1 MTLQALQL
9 ALPLLT
15 ALAVRHT
22 PSGDANAVA
31 TKAFHMD
38 AFLQGRQSLKNI
50 HAETGT
56 TGGDGHLLSDLS
68 RATLEKCENLDAEPG
83 DLQMKL
89 KELCQKTDSANIV
102 SEMLKLVDDAS
113 VARWLC
119 GLTTVNEIGQCQEAG
134 RLILGGL
141 QTAMQA
147 KDKEKMLGT
156 LQAYAVKIAVI
167 FVPLPPP
174 LGVIVEKGAN
184 LALSRLAKD
193 AESHLETLE
202 TKMGA
207 LMRKT
212 LSEDLLRLATAQ
224 ARAADE
230 QIQEMLTLDTLLN
243 DMVAKSSTVGSE
255 AFASAMAKVTSFNR
269 WAIIEHDLAT
279 STEVLRPP
287 DEMHNLEER
296 THFARLMATHLEMY
310 IIVLSQMHRTT
321 SGTARGNEFQDTLT
335 RKAQR
340 MARLLLPDLVL
351 LHGSTRFTNSSH
363 ILESVKTWGRSPLL
377 SQWSSKCHTS
387 DPSPRERLC
396 CDLQNSEDQFH
407 FEFLVSCLWLPL
419 LDHTNESTF
428 ASPWEA
434 TVTSTTDACM
444 MLPDWRVRQAET
456 PFQPF
461 PISRLA
467 SCDGDEVLEG
477 LEQHWGQRRFFGDV
491 EEIRYTCGQHWK
503 SRDITLLPLTFE
515 TDGLCLEYVRLFRSD
530 VVAVLSSVQFGSP
543 RNKQFSEI
551 QSSSCRLAYRSSATS
566 YGPSERI
573 QSTGTPKGTI
583 CDHCHWSK
591 PDHCAYI
598 SPLQR
603 FLPETP
609 YISPEM
615 LGYGH
620 GPA

>member
-1 MTLQALQL
+1 MLQALQL

-15 ALAVRHT
+15 TAVRHT
-22 PSGDANAVA
+22 PSNAQA
-31 TKAFHMD
+31 SAFHMD
-38 AFLQGRQSLKNI
+38 AFLQGHQSLKNI

-56 TGGDGHLLSDLS
+56 MGGDGHFVSDLA
-68 RATLEKCENLDAEPG
+68 RATLEKCQDLDAEPE

-89 KELCQKTDSANIV
+89 KELCQKTDSANMV
-102 SEMLKLVDDAS
+102 SEMLKLVDDAA

-119 GLTTVNEIGQCQEAG
+119 GFTTTNEIGQCQEAG
-134 RLILGGL
+134 KLILGGL
-141 QTAMQA
+141 QTAIQA
-147 KDKEKMLGT
+147 KDKEKMLAT

-230 QIQEMLTLDTLLN
+230 QIQEMLTLDSLLN

-287 DEMHNLEER
+287 DQMHNLEER
-296 THFARLMATHLEMY
+296 SHFARLMATHLEMY
-310 IIVLSQMHRTT
+310 IIVLSQMHRST
-321 SGTARGNEFQDTLT
+321 SGTARGNEFQDTLAH
-335 RKAQR
+335 KAQR

-351 LHGSTRFTNSSH
+351 LHGSARFTNSSH

-377 SQWSSKCHTS
+377 SQWSSNCHKPDPS
-387 DPSPRERLC
+387 DPREKLC
-396 CDLQNSEDQFH
+396 CDLQNSEKFH

-419 LDHTNESTF
+419 LDTNESTF
-428 ASPWEA
+428 ASPWKA
-434 TVTSTTDACM
+434 AATSTTDACM
-444 MLPDWRVRQAET
+444 MLPDWRVRQAGDPDE
-456 PFQPF
+456 PF
-461 PISRLA
+461 PNSRLA
-467 SCDGDEVLEG
+467 SCDGDEVVEG
-477 LEQHWGQRRFFGDV
+477 LEQHWVQRRFFGDV
-491 EEIRYTCGQHWK
+491 EEIRYFCGQHWK

-515 TDGLCLEYVRLFRSD
+515 TDGLCLEYVRLFHSD

-551 QSSSCRLAYRSSATS
+551 QSSSC
-566 YGPSERI
+566 PSEKI
-573 QSTGTPKGTI
+573 ESLGTPKGTI
-583 CDHCHWSK
+583 CDHCHWSNA
-591 PDHCAYI
+591 DHCAYI
-598 SPLQR
+598 SPSDRIQPVTLD
-603 FLPETP
+603 
-609 YISPEM
+609 ISDEM
-615 LGYGH
+615 MGYNY